1 MLALIVEAS
10 KEIFVPL
17 TVGGGIRGFTDA
29 NGVTSTALEVADAYF
44 RAGADKISIGSDAV
58 EVAEAFISSGKA
70 TGTSSIEQISVVY
83 GAQAVVV
90 SIDPRRRWV
99 ASKAAAEGHA
109 LVDQSSSPDKG
120 LRGPN
125 GEMLCWYECTVQG
138 GRKGSGLDV
147 VQLATAVQA
156 LGCGELLLN
165 CIDNDGQNDG
175 FDVHLTRSVRQA
187 VRIPVIASSGAG
199 SPAHFTEVFE
209 VAGVEAGL
217 AASIFHKNLVSIGEV
232 KAHVDAAGIAVRPEG
247 MGGSGAIPRNYLIGG
262 AVALAAAAVVA
273 MAMRRC

>member
-1 MLALIVEAS
+1 VAKAYL
-10 KEIFVPL
+10 
-17 TVGGGIRGFTDA
+17 
-29 NGVTSTALEVADAYF
+29 ST
-44 RAGADKISIGSDAV
+44 
-58 EVAEAFISSGKA
+58 GKKD
-70 TGTSSIEQISVVY
+70 GTSSIEQISKVY

-99 ASKAAAEGHA
+99 ASAAAAEGHA
-109 LVDQSSSPDKG
+109 IVDHSAAPDKG

-125 GEMLCWYECTVQG
+125 GETLCWYECTVQG

-175 FDVHLTRSVRQA
+175 YDLQLTRSVRQA
-187 VRIPVIASSGAG
+187 VTIPVIASSGAG
-199 SPAHFTEVFE
+199 APKHFTEVFE
-209 VAGVEAGL
+209 VAGAEAGL

-232 KAHVDAAGIAVRPEG
+232 KAHVDACGIAVRPDG
-247 MGGSGAIPRNYLIGG
+247 IASASSGLTRKLLVGGL
-262 AVALAAAAVVA
+262 LAAAAA
-273 MAMRRC
+273 AAFHWMRKR